1 MFVAALQNVDVIVAR
16 HTLDHDTAGVYAA
29 ATIAAKLIVW
39 LAVGIGLWVLP
50 EATGRAAAGRDP
62 RPVLVRALGLIAAL
76 SVPILAIF
84 GVVPTLLLRVAF
96 GPDFEAGDEILF
108 VLGAAY
114 CLLAATYVTVQFL
127 LGLHRR
133 AFVLFLLV
141 TAAAEPIVLWDAATL
156 DEFAARVLVLQA
168 VTAAGTL
175 VVAALTRRDPQAGA
189 EPVL

>member
-1 MFVAALQNVDVIVAR
+1 VAALQNVDVIIAR

-29 ATIAAKLIVW
+29 ATIAAKFIVW
-39 LAVGIGLWVLP
+39 VSVGIGLWVLP
-50 EATGRAAAGRDP
+50 EATRRAGSDRDP
-62 RPVLVRALGLIAAL
+62 RPVLVRALGLIALL

-84 GVVPTLLLRVAF
+84 GLVPTLLLRIAF
-96 GPDFEAGDEILF
+96 GADYESADTILF

-114 CLLAATYVTVQFL
+114 CLLAVTYVTVQFL

-156 DEFAARVLVLQA
+156 DEFASRVLVVQA
-168 VTAAGTL
+168 LTAAGTL
-175 VVAALTRRDPQAGA
+175 IVAALTRRDPQAAA